1 MQNGSE
7 SQNNPRNGRIANIF
21 LNWKHTDLQD
31 LSQIER
37 TSKKQSRKPSNYYL
51 TTKLKKS
58 L

>member
-7 SQNNPRNGRIANIF
+7 SQNNSRNGGIANIF

-31 LSQIER
+31 LSQIGR